1 MITIIP
7 AIDIINGK
15 CVRLTKGDY
24 NTSKIYNEDP
34 VETAKQFEG
43 AGFKRLHLVDL
54 DGAKKGLVQN
64 WKVLENIASQTSLAI
79 DFSGGIST
87 KDQVRK
93 VFDSGAAIIS
103 IGSIAVKQPD
113 NFNEWIKEFGAK
125 NFMLAADV
133 YDENIVVRGW
143 TVSTNTSIYQLI
155 EQYLEMDLKNIFC
168 TDISKDGM
176 MQGPSIHLCKNIIT
190 NYPDIKLTASGGVS
204 SITDIEQLDQIG
216 CHGVIIGKAFYEEL
230 INPKDLRKYVD

>member
-54 DGAKKGLVQN
+54 DGAKEGLVQN
-64 WKVLENIASQTSLAI
+64 WKVLENIASQTSLLI

-176 MQGPSIHLCKNIIT
+176 MQGPSIHLYKKIIA

-216 CHGVIIGKAFYEEL
+216 CHGVIIGKAFYEKL